1 MTRRSPGA
9 IVGALGILKAG
20 AAYLP
25 LDRDHPADRIGYL
38 LVDAKVAA
46 VVTDDHTSSRVPA
59 GPWEIVSIDSA
70 EVALAVATR
79 RRVAIS
85 PADLAYIM
93 YTSGSTGRPK
103 EVEVTHANLAHLI
116 DWHVRAFQV
125 TAADRASQVASLA
138 FDAAVWEVWPYLS
151 SGASVHFAPNS
162 VRTEPEALRDWM
174 LGDKIS
180 IGFVP
185 TALAEHMIAM
195 QWPKSIALRYL
206 LTGADTLHR
215 YPPANLP
222 FHLVNNYGPTECT
235 VVSTSGVVS
244 PQTLNGAAPAQL
256 PLIGRAIAGA
266 TAYVLDEH
274 LQPVAPGAT
283 GELFIGGAGVAR
295 GYLNLP
301 DLTREK
307 FLPDPFSTDS
317 GTRMYRTGDL
327 AHTMPDG
334 QLAFLGRADNQIK
347 LRGYRIEPEEITS
360 VLTRHAA
367 VRSAVVTAPPDA
379 HGEKQL
385 LAYLIPAGARASKSE
400 LAEFLRATLPEYM
413 IPRAWVWLE
422 KFPLT
427 TNGKIDYA
435 ALPEPAA
442 APAAPPAAA
451 MSNATIEPAVT
462 EIVKHLLGLDR
473 LGRDENFFLLGGHSL
488 LGAQM
493 IVRLRKA
500 FAVDLTLRNMFESP
514 TVASLTAAI
523 ESRMAVRDAAAIGA
537 TK

>member
-1 MTRRSPGA
+1 
-9 IVGALGILKAG
+9 
-20 AAYLP
+20 
-25 LDRDHPADRIGYL
+25 
-38 LVDAKVAA
+38 
-46 VVTDDHTSSRVPA
+46 
-59 GPWEIVSIDSA
+59 
-70 EVALAVATR
+70 
-79 RRVAIS
+79 
-85 PADLAYIM
+85 
-93 YTSGSTGRPK
+93 
-103 EVEVTHANLAHLI
+103 
-116 DWHVRAFQV
+116 
-125 TAADRASQVASLA
+125 
-138 FDAAVWEVWPYLS
+138 
-151 SGASVHFAPNS
+151 
-162 VRTEPEALRDWM
+162 
-174 LGDKIS
+174 
-180 IGFVP
+180 
-185 TALAEHMIAM
+185 EHMIAM

-235 VVSTSGVVS
+235 VVATSGVVS

-301 DLTREK
+301 DLTRAR

-317 GTRMYRTGDL
+317 GACMYRTGDL
-327 AHTMPDG
+327 ARTMPDG
-334 QLAFLGRADNQIK
+334 QLAFLGRADTQIK

-367 VRSAVVTAPPDA
+367 VRSAVVTTRPDA

-385 LAYLIPAGARASKSE
+385 LAYLIPADARASESE
-400 LAEFLRATLPEYM
+400 LAELLRATLPEYM

-435 ALPEPAA
+435 ALPEP
-442 APAAPPAAA
+442 PPRPPAPPA
-451 MSNATIEPAVT
+451 P
-462 EIVKHLLGLDR
+462 
-473 LGRDENFFLLGGHSL
+473 
-488 LGAQM
+488 
-493 IVRLRKA
+493 
-500 FAVDLTLRNMFESP
+500 P
-514 TVASLTAAI
+514 TPH
-523 ESRMAVRDAAAIGA
+523 
-537 TK
+537 